1 MLKLLLAQTSCSAS
15 GAMGRYFLDFAEDV
29 NADATVLRKNN
40 RKEGKTGQPGKTRPG
55 IAGWISGRFAQPENS
70 GTDIFREAVESSR
83 LFSYDLVIA
92 GRESKR
98 KWSWKRQNRGLV
110 RKSWAP
116 VLLIPEKAVFRPLKN
131 VLLFNNPAI
140 VSGQPILS
148 KFAGFWGQQ
157 YFRRPAIAETGCASN
172 YYMRRFD
179 ETGYSFFPGL
189 EANRL
194 SRYIRENEIG
204 LIAVAQANRED
215 RSILEHLPVPVL
227 AFNSRNMIL
236 PQPKSRNSVM
246 FPLPET
252 HRIKE
257 AP

>member
-15 GAMGRYFLDFAEDV
+15 GAASRYFLDFAEEV
-29 NADATVLRKNN
+29 NADATVLRRNSC
-40 RKEGKTGQPGKTRPG
+40 REGETGQPEKSRPG
-55 IAGWISGRFAQPENS
+55 IAGWLSGRLVQPKNS
-70 GTDIFREAVESSR
+70 GKEVVREAVESSR
-83 LFSYDLVIA
+83 LFSHDLVIA
-92 GRESKR
+92 DRQSRG
-98 KWSWKRQNRGLV
+98 KWTWKRHNRLLV
-110 RKSWAP
+110 RTSWAP

-131 VLLFNNPAI
+131 VLLFDNPAI
-140 VSGQPILS
+140 VSGQPILR

-157 YFRRPAIAETGCASN
+157 YFRRPGTAKAGSTSN

-204 LIAVAQANRED
+204 LIATAQASRED
-215 RSILEHLPVPVL
+215 RSILEHLPVPIL

-236 PQPKSRNSVM
+236 PQPESRNSVISI
-246 FPLPET
+246 LPKT
-252 HRIKE
+252 HRLKE